1 MTVTN
6 KQKTMYVAFLLVTA
20 TVVVYSGVLG
30 NGFVNFD
37 DNDYVTSNAIIQ
49 KGLSWEGIKWAFTSF
64 HASNWHPL
72 TWLSHMLD
80 VQLFGL
86 NPAGH
91 HLMNLLFHIFAT
103 LLLFGFLSCAT
114 GKIWF
119 SGFAS
124 ALFALHPMHVESV
137 AWVAER
143 KDVLSAAF
151 YFATLWVYVS
161 YSRSN
166 SLKKYALVIIL
177 FTLGLLSKPM
187 LVSLP
192 LLLLLLDYWPLGRFK
207 ANSRS
212 IILLAAEKVPF
223 LLLAVISSSITI
235 IAQQTAIAPLNK
247 IYLSTRISNA
257 IISYCIYIWQ
267 GFWPFNLAV
276 LYPFSR
282 PEITNVVICLLIL
295 VIITVVV
302 LWQVVRL
309 PFLFTGWV
317 WYLITLIPVI
327 GIVQVGGQ
335 AHADR
340 YTYVPYIGLFIIAV
354 WGANALLNK
363 LEFRK
368 RTPLIVTF
376 YLTMFALSII
386 TRQQITYWKNDLTL
400 FSHTI
405 KVTKNNAIAYGNLG
419 FFYENDGQIDQAIAC
434 YQRALDI
441 YPYFDSYFNLG
452 NTLMQKGQTDNAIN
466 HYLKAL
472 EIKPNNI
479 KVLSNLAGAYF
490 GKKQY
495 AESLQLIQKAIG
507 YAKIQ
512 KDNVTVQDLEANLQ
526 YLNEIIGQTKTDSLE
541 YRTPK

>member
-1 MTVTN
+1 MTLTN
-6 KQKTMYVAFLLVTA
+6 KQKTIYVAFLLVAA
-20 TVVVYSGVLG
+20 TMVFYSGVLG

-37 DNDYVTSNAIIQ
+37 DNDYVTSNAIVQ

-91 HLMNLLFHIFAT
+91 HLMNLIFHICAT
-103 LLLFGFLSCAT
+103 FLLFGFLSSAT
-114 GKIWF
+114 GKIWL

-143 KDVLSAAF
+143 KDVLSASF
-151 YFATLWVYVS
+151 YFATLWAYVY
-161 YSRSN
+161 YSRFH
-166 SLKKYALVIIL
+166 SLKKYALAIIL
-177 FTLGLLSKPM
+177 FTLGLMAKPM

-192 LLLLLLDYWPLGRFK
+192 FMLLLLDYWPLGRFK
-207 ANSRS
+207 ANFRNISRVAS
-212 IILLAAEKVPF
+212 EKIPFILLAA
-223 LLLAVISSSITI
+223 ISSSITI
-235 IAQQTAIAPLNK
+235 FAQQTAIASLNK

-257 IISYCIYIWQ
+257 IVSYCIYIWQ
-267 GFWPFNLAV
+267 GFWPFNLSV
-276 LYPFSR
+276 LYPFTR
-282 PEITNVVICLLIL
+282 PEIANVVICSLIL
-295 VIITVVV
+295 VTITVVV
-302 LWQVVRL
+302 LWQVIRS
-309 PFLFTGWV
+309 PILFTGWV

-327 GIVQVGGQ
+327 GIVQVGSQ

-340 YTYVPYIGLFIIAV
+340 YTYVPYVGLFIIAV
-354 WGANALLNK
+354 WGANTLLNK
-363 LEFRK
+363 LKYRK
-368 RTPLIVTF
+368 RMLLIVTF
-376 YLTMFALSII
+376 LLTMFALAII
-386 TRQQITYWKNDLTL
+386 TRQQITFWKNDFTL
-400 FSHTI
+400 FSHAI

-441 YPYFDSYFNLG
+441 YSYFDAHFNLG

-490 GKKQY
+490 KKRQY
-495 AESLQLIQKAIG
+495 SESLQIIQKAIG
-507 YAKIQ
+507 FAKIQ
-512 KDNVTVQDLEANLQ
+512 KDTITVQDLEANLQ
-526 YLNEIIGQTKTDSLE
+526 YLNEIIAQTKTDSLD
-541 YRTPK
+541 YRMPK